1 MVLRRQVALVF
12 FLVFFLSAIGVL
24 LAGKFLLLDTYNNF
38 ENRELG
44 QNLTWVQSWLR
55 EEWQDTAHTAS
66 DWAESDESCQFVQDG
81 GQMYINTYLRLENF
95 QEDQINWVNF
105 YGLNGYSNYALGY
118 DLVNGNQLELNDT
131 LQQVMDTAARGMLPA
146 RLGISQTFP
155 VYVDGYGLMGVSA
168 FPITRDHDRGPAC
181 GILVVVRY
189 IDETT
194 LMQAQLDGE
203 FQVHLRPLD
212 HLSYNSNT
220 GELDLEHPQAV
231 QNIASGAI
239 KYDLFTDDT
248 GTPIAIIE
256 IRPEDQF
263 IHRRNLYNI
272 FFFLVVMGLG
282 ATSLWI
288 VIGFFI
294 DKRILKRLDLVDS
307 QLSIV
312 SETNDLST
320 RVPVKGKDEVS
331 QLSKT
336 INSMLSSLE
345 LSTGE
350 LQASQERFQ
359 LTMQGVNDGL
369 WEWDVVNNKFF
380 LSPRVFEIT
389 GYLKNEI
396 TPTRESLVI
405 FFHPDDRVTLRAYF
419 KAYLEGH
426 ASTLMCEFRLLHKD
440 GSYHWHLIRGAAVR
454 DEQGKPI
461 RMAGSITDITFRK
474 QFEEELRHGALHDSL
489 TGLPNQVLAMDRL
502 QHILNANQRHKMP
515 GYAVMM
521 IDVDRFKLVNDS
533 LGHSVGDIILQE
545 VARRLRTCLR
555 PGDTVARM
563 SGDEFIVV
571 VEDIHDS
578 LDVIQV
584 ANRILNEFKLPF
596 YSETN
601 RVFLTASIGIAVAT
615 NGEYT
620 RDEILRDADIALLR
634 AKSLGKARFEI
645 FDPDLQEQAVK
656 RIDLQRGLNEALE
669 KGQFILLYQPIFS
682 LLDRSLA
689 GFEALL
695 RWQHPLRGLIEPDDF
710 IGLAEETGLIIQ
722 IGEWVISESTRCL
735 GEWMRRYNLNENTVM
750 SVNISGKHFSRKDLI
765 DRIRAALDESGIA
778 ACNLSLE
785 MTESALVDQPEAA
798 AAILQDIR
806 NLGVNLAVDDFG
818 TGYSSL
824 SYLELFPINYIK
836 IDRGFIQNLGTENL
850 NTKIVNSIITLTHQL
865 GAGTVAEGVETTI
878 QEEALRSLN
887 CDLAQG
893 YLYYPPLAEGDVL
906 KLLRKKAKK

>member
-12 FLVFFLSAIGVL
+12 FLVFFFSAIGVL
-24 LAGKFLLLDTYNNF
+24 LAGKFLLLDTYTDF
-38 ENRELG
+38 ENRELE

-55 EEWQDTAHTAS
+55 QEWQDTAHIAS

-81 GQMYINTYLRLENF
+81 GRTYINTYLRLEKF

-118 DLVNGNQLELNDT
+118 DLNNGNQLELDDD
-131 LQQVMDTAARGMLPA
+131 LQLIMDTAARRMLPA
-146 RLGISQTFP
+146 RLGVSQTFP
-155 VYVDGYGLMGVSA
+155 VYLDGYGLMGVSA
-168 FPITRDHDRGPAC
+168 FPITRDNDRGPAC

-194 LMQAQLDGE
+194 LMQSQLAGE
-203 FQVHLRPLD
+203 YQVQLLPLD
-212 HLSYNSNT
+212 HLSYDNTT
-220 GELDLEHPQAV
+220 GELDLDQSQVFQDNAL
-231 QNIASGAI
+231 GTT
-239 KYDLFTDDT
+239 KYDLFSDEANS
-248 GTPIAIIE
+248 PIAVIAISSA
-256 IRPEDQF
+256 DQLL
-263 IHRRNLYNI
+263 HRRNLYNI

-282 ATSLWI
+282 ATILWI
-288 VIGFFI
+288 VFGFFI
-294 DKRILKRLDLVDS
+294 DKRILKRLELVGS
-307 QLSIV
+307 KLSIV
-312 SETNDLST
+312 SKTNDLST

-331 QLSKT
+331 LLSET
-336 INSMLSSLE
+336 INTMLSSLE
-345 LSTGE
+345 SSTGE

-369 WEWDVVNNKFF
+369 WEWDVVSDKFF

-396 TPTRESLVI
+396 TPTRDSLVI
-405 FFHPDDRVTLRAYF
+405 FFHPDDRSTIRAYF
-419 KAYLEGH
+419 KAYLEEH
-426 ASTLMCEFRLLHKD
+426 TSTLMCEFRLLHKD

-461 RMAGSITDITFRK
+461 RMAGSITDVTFRK

-502 QHILNANQRHKMP
+502 QHILNASQRHKVP

-545 VARRLRTCLR
+545 IARRLRTCLR

-578 LDVIQV
+578 MDVIQV

-601 RVFLTASIGIAVAT
+601 RVFLTASIGIAVGST
-615 NGEYT
+615 GEYT

-645 FDPDLQEQAVK
+645 FDPDLQAQAVK

-669 KGQFILLYQPIFS
+669 KGQFTLLYQPIFS

-765 DRIRAALDESGIA
+765 DRIRTAIDASGIS

-798 AAILQDIR
+798 AVLLQDIR
-806 NLGVNLAVDDFG
+806 NLGVHLAVDDFG

-824 SYLELFPINYIK
+824 SYLELFPIDYIK

-865 GAGTVAEGVETTI
+865 GAGTVAEGVETTT

-893 YLYYPPLAEGDVL
+893 YLYYPPLSEGDVL
-906 KLLRKKAKK
+906 KLLRKITKK

>member
-12 FLVFFLSAIGVL
+12 FIVFFLSSVGVL
-24 LAGKFLLLDTYNNF
+24 LAGKFLLLDTYRDF
-38 ENRELG
+38 ENRELD

-55 EEWQDTAHTAS
+55 DEWQGTAHAASHLAQNSTA
-66 DWAESDESCQFVQDG
+66 CQFVQTG
-81 GQMYINTYLRLENF
+81 SQGYINAYLRPQDF
-95 QEDQINWVNF
+95 QEEQINWVNF
-105 YGLNGYSNYALGY
+105 YGLDGYSNYALGY
-118 DLVNGNQLELNDT
+118 DLDTGDRLELDET
-131 LQQVMDTAARGMLPA
+131 VQRAMDEAARRMLPA
-146 RLGISQTFP
+146 RLGVSQTFP
-155 VYVDGYGLMGVSA
+155 VYLDNHGLAGVSVY
-168 FPITRDHDRGPAC
+168 PVTHDNNRGPAC

-194 LMQAQLDGE
+194 LMNSQLAGE
-203 FQVHLRPLD
+203 FEVHLRPLD
-212 HLSYNSNT
+212 TLSYDSTT
-220 GELDLEHPQAV
+220 GELDLDHPQMN
-231 QNIASGAI
+231 QSTDSGTVI
-239 KYDLFTDDT
+239 YDLFSDEDNS
-248 GTPIAIIE
+248 PIAVIE
-256 IRPEDQF
+256 IGSQDQL

-282 ATSLWI
+282 AITLWFF
-288 VIGFFI
+288 IGFFI
-294 DKRILKRLDLVDS
+294 DKRILKRLDLVGS
-307 QLSIV
+307 QLAVV

-320 RVPVKGKDEVS
+320 RVPVNGKDEVS
-331 QLSKT
+331 QLSDT
-336 INSMLSSLE
+336 INAMLSSLE
-345 LSTGE
+345 TSTTE
-350 LQASQERFQ
+350 LQSSQELFQ

-369 WEWDVVNNKFF
+369 WEWDVVADKFF
-380 LSPRVFEIT
+380 LSPRVLEIT

-396 TPTRESLVI
+396 TPNRESLLI
-405 FFHPDDRVTLRAYF
+405 FFHPEDRPTLRAYF
-419 KAYLEGH
+419 RAYLDGQ
-426 ASTLMCEFRLLHKD
+426 SPTLMCEFRLLHKD
-440 GSYHWHLIRGAAVR
+440 GSYHWYLIRGAAVR
-454 DEQGKPI
+454 DDQGKPI
-461 RMAGSITDITFRK
+461 RMAGSVTDITFRK

-502 QHILNANQRHKMP
+502 QHILNATSRNKVP

-601 RVFLTASIGIAVAT
+601 RVFLTASIGIAVGMT
-615 NGEYT
+615 VEYT

-634 AKSLGKARFEI
+634 AKTLGKARFEI

-656 RIDLQRGLNEALE
+656 HIDLQRGLNEALE
-669 KGQFILLYQPIFS
+669 KHQFILLYQPIYS
-682 LLDRSLA
+682 LKDHSLA

-695 RWQHPLRGLIEPDDF
+695 RWQHPQRGLIEPDDF

-722 IGEWVISESTRCL
+722 IGEWVIGESTRCL
-735 GEWMRRYNLNENTVM
+735 GEWMRRYNLSEDAVM
-750 SVNISGKHFSRKDLI
+750 AVNISGKHFSRKDLVEHI
-765 DRIRAALDESGIA
+765 KSALEGSGISG
-778 ACNLSLE
+778 CNLSLE

-798 AAILQDIR
+798 AVILQQIR
-806 NLGVNLAVDDFG
+806 SLGVNLAVDDFG

-836 IDRGFIQNLGTENL
+836 IDRGFIQNLGSENL

-865 GAGTVAEGVETTI
+865 GAGTVAEGVETAE
-878 QEEALRSLN
+878 QEKALRSLN

-893 YLYYPPLAEGDVL
+893 YLYDHPLTEEDVL
-906 KLLRKKAKK
+906 KLLRKPAKK